1 MKDWGRGKGV
11 LRRLA
16 LFTALFATV
25 LAGGTGLHEAK
36 AQGGAQGKAQ
46 AKELRI
52 VFIAYENPDQ
62 LLEDVRPVV
71 AYLEQR
77 LGRKVR
83 AFVATD
89 YAGVVEALKNETA
102 DMGFMGPLQYLLAHE
117 QAGAAA
123 ILGEVYSGQ
132 PTYTARIF
140 VRKDSGIRSLA
151 DLRGKTIAFVD
162 PLSSS
167 GYLYPLETFRR
178 AGLIASGDA
187 AEQFFRKIYFA
198 GGDEQ
203 ALRAVLNKFVD
214 AAGIGQYSFNLLR
227 PEEREQV
234 MFIAESP
241 KIPSHCVVVRK
252 GLDAGSVSAMQE
264 ALLALN
270 AGANRGLLKQLYNV
284 DGYVKVTHE
293 TFAETE
299 RIAREYGFLK
309 DRRR

>member
-1 MKDWGRGKGV
+1 MRHTV
-11 LRRLA
+11 RFAALA
-16 LFTALFATV
+16 LLI
-25 LAGGTGLHEAK
+25 LWAGGV
-36 AQGGAQGKAQ
+36 AQ
-46 AKELRI
+46 AQSSELRV

-77 LGRKVR
+77 LGRKVKP
-83 AFVATD
+83 FVATD
-89 YAGVVEALKNETA
+89 YAGVVEALRNQTA
-102 DMGFMGPLQYLLAHE
+102 DMGFMGPLQYLLAHQE
-117 QAGAAA
+117 AGAVA
-123 ILGEVYSGQ
+123 IVGEVYNGQ
-132 PTYTARIF
+132 PTYVSRIF
-140 VRKDSGIRSLA
+140 VRKDSGIRNLQ
-151 DLRGKTIAFVD
+151 DLRGKTVAFVD

-178 AGLIASGDA
+178 AGLIAQRED

-227 PEEREQV
+227 GDERDQV
-234 MFIAESP
+234 VAIAESP

-252 GLDAGSVSAMQE
+252 GLDASTVSALQE

-270 AGANRGLLKQLYNV
+270 GGTNRALLKHLYNV

-299 RIAREYGFLK
+299 KIGREYGFLK
-309 DRRR
+309 SSNRK

>member
-1 MKDWGRGKGV
+1 MRVFARW
-11 LRRLA
+11 LA
-16 LFTALFATV
+16 LALLALLCCTV
-25 LAGGTGLHEAK
+25 A
-36 AQGGAQGKAQ
+36 GAQPA
-46 AKELRI
+46 ELRI

-71 AYLEQR
+71 AYLEGK

-102 DMGFMGPLQYLLAHE
+102 DVGFMGPLQYLLAHE
-117 QAGAAA
+117 QAGAQA
-123 ILGEVYSGQ
+123 ILGEVYNGQ
-132 PTYTARIF
+132 PWYTARIF
-140 VRKDSGIRSLA
+140 VRKDSGIRTLA
-151 DLRGKTIAFVD
+151 DLRGKTMAFVD

-167 GYLYPLETFRR
+167 GYLYPLEAFRR
-178 AGLIASGDA
+178 AGLIARREE

-214 AAGIGQYSFNLLR
+214 AAGIGQYSFAMLR
-227 PEEREQV
+227 AEERDQV
-234 MFIAESP
+234 TFIGESP
-241 KIPSHCVVVRK
+241 RIPSHCVVARK
-252 GLDAGSVSAMQE
+252 GLDAASVAALQE

-270 AGANRGLLKQLYNV
+270 EGPNRGLLKQLYNV
-284 DGYVKVTHE
+284 DGYVKVTHA

-299 RIAREYGFLK
+299 KMAREYGFLK
-309 DRRR
+309 GNRR